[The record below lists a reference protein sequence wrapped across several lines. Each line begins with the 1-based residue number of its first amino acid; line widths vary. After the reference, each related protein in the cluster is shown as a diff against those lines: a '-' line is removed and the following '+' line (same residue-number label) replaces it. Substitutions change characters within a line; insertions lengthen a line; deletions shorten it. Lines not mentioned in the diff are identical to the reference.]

1 METKGVLDVD
11 SNQDLFC
18 LHIVATNLIQR
29 SLQTFKDSWNCHPLR
44 TENHRSPMQLY
55 HDGLQHLKTQKDKGA
70 IEGEVTEL
78 IQVIFQ

>member
-1 METKGVLDVD
+1 
-11 SNQDLFC
+11 
-18 LHIVATNLIQR
+18 
-29 SLQTFKDSWNCHPLR
+29 
-44 TENHRSPMQLY
+44 MQLY